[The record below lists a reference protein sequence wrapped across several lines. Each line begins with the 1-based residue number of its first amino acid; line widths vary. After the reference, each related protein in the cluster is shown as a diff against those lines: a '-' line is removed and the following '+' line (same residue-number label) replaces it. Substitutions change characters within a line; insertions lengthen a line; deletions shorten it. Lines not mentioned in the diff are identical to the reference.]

1 MIISFCN
8 QKGGVGKTTLSV
20 LVALALTEVNRRVS
34 IWDRDPQGSA
44 RTSLE
49 GSAVAPWPEPADI
62 TIIDTP
68 PTLSGEFDDAVRI
81 ADRVILVASPYPVDL
96 WATKA
101 TAQQIKQ
108 VRGGAKGKATLLF
121 NRVRRGTAFGDQDLG
136 AIAKQVGLPCY
147 KSTISLREAYAQTH
161 VVGWKAL
168 SAQQREEVF
177 SAALEIVT

>member
-20 LVALALTEVNRRVS
+20 LVALALTEVNRKVA
-34 IWDRDPQGSA
+34 IWDRDPQGTA

-49 GSAVAPWPEPADI
+49 GSAVVTYPESADI

-68 PTLSGEFDDAVRI
+68 PNLSDDFRDSVQR
-81 ADRVILVASPYPVDL
+81 ADRVVLVASPYPVDL
-96 WATKA
+96 WATKT
-101 TAQQIKQ
+101 TAEEIRKA
-108 VRGGAKGKATLLF
+108 RGDKGKPAILF
-121 NRVRRGTAFGDQDLG
+121 NRVRKGTAFGDQDLA
-136 AIAKQVGLPCY
+136 AIASQVGLPNY

-161 VVGWKAL
+161 VVGWRAL
-168 SAQQREEVF
+168 SAAQREEVF

>member
-20 LVALALTEVNRRVS
+20 LVALALTEVNRKVA

-44 RTSLE
+44 RASLE
-49 GSAVAPWPEPADI
+49 GSAVVLWPEPADI

-68 PTLSGEFDDAVRI
+68 PTLSCEFNDAVKK
-81 ADRVILVASPYPVDL
+81 ADRVVLVASPYPVDL
-96 WATKA
+96 WATKT
-101 TAQQIKQ
+101 TADQIRKA
-108 VRGGAKGKATLLF
+108 RGGDANAAILF
-121 NRVRRGTAFGDQDLG
+121 NRVRRGTAFGDQDLT
-136 AIAKQVGLPCY
+136 AIAGQIGLPGY

-161 VVGWKAL
+161 VVGWRAL
-168 SAQQREEVF
+168 SAPQREEVF